1 MVNHKETI
9 YILCS
14 TDNTYAPYCGI
25 MLTSLFESN
34 RDCHFDVCVLT
45 DGNLSEE
52 NVSKYGR
59 LGRKYGNDIELKTVE
74 GFMFEEFPINEKLN
88 ITLPTYY
95 RLIAPSILPNEVKKC
110 IYLDA
115 DMIVCGDIKPLWSLD
130 LAGKAVAGV
139 KDSNAITHH
148 KRLGYPS
155 KYDYINAGL
164 CVINLDYWRENHI
177 QEQAFGFIYQNI
189 DKLPLMD
196 QDTINGLLYDS
207 MIMLPE
213 RYNFQILYFY
223 RVYWNRYDESYQKAL
238 VDEGKAAVIK
248 HFCSRNKPWNYKGYG
263 GPFFSDWER
272 CRRKSLWRN
281 CRDIKP
287 YFKYIKHLVKRY
299 CFPEVFRNQHPKW
312 IVVPENKIFYS

>member
-248 HFCSRNKPWNYKGYG
+248 HFCSDRFFPIGRDVVGSRCG
-263 GPFFSDWER
+263 GIVATS
-272 CRRKSLWRN
+272 SLTSSTS
-281 CRDIKP
+281 I
-287 YFKYIKHLVKRY
+287 I
-299 CFPEVFRNQHPKW
+299 
-312 IVVPENKIFYS
+312 S

>member
-1 MVNHKETI
+1 VYQNEI
-9 YILCS
+9 INILCS
-14 TDNTYAPYCGI
+14 TDDNYAPYCGI

-34 RDCHFDVCVLT
+34 RDCHFEVYVLT
-45 DGNLSEE
+45 DGSLSEE
-52 NVSKYGR
+52 NLKRYGRLESKYGNEIILR
-59 LGRKYGNDIELKTVE
+59 TIDDS
-74 GFMFEEFPINEKLN
+74 MFKGVPINEKLH

-95 RLIAPSILPNEVKKC
+95 RLMASSVLPDKVRKC

-115 DMIVCGDIKPLWSLD
+115 DLIVCGDIKPLWSLD